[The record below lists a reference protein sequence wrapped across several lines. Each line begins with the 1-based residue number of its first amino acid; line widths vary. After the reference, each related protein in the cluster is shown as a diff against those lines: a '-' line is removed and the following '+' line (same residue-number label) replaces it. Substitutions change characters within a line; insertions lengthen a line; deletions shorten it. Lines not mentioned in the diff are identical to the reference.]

1 MTANSPSPTAWLE
14 VDRLGCVR
22 GDRQLFSDVSFQMC
36 AGEWLHLQ
44 GDNGTGKT
52 SLLRILSGLSPAA
65 QGEVRW
71 KGQPI
76 RDAADTYRA
85 DLLYLGHT
93 LSLKEDLSALENLQ
107 FEAAV
112 GGESLGPTQA
122 QAGLAALGLQ
132 GREHLPLRVLSQG
145 QKRRAALAR
154 LLTSQ
159 ARLWVLDEP
168 FVALDPGAV
177 AQLVELLNRHVAQ
190 GGLVL
195 YTSHQ
200 TVPLGGRGQ
209 HFRLSS

>member
-1 MTANSPSPTAWLE
+1 MSTDLLQ
-14 VDRLGCVR
+14 VDGLACVR
-22 GDRQLFSDVSFQMC
+22 GDRQLFKDVSFGLF

-52 SLLRILSGLSPAA
+52 SLMRILCGLSPAA
-65 QGEVRW
+65 AGEVRW
-71 KGQPI
+71 AGVPI
-76 RDAADTYRA
+76 RQAAETYRTQM
-85 DLLYLGHT
+85 LYLGHT

-112 GGESLGPTQA
+112 SGEPLDLARA
-122 QAGLAALGLQ
+122 QEALDRLGLR

-145 QKRRAALAR
+145 QKRRVALAR

-159 ARLWVLDEP
+159 ARLWILDEP

-177 AQLVELLNRHVAQ
+177 TQLVDLLGRHVTA
-190 GGLVL
+190 GGMVL

-200 TVPLGGRGQ
+200 TVPMGGSG
-209 HFRLSS
+209 HHYRLMA